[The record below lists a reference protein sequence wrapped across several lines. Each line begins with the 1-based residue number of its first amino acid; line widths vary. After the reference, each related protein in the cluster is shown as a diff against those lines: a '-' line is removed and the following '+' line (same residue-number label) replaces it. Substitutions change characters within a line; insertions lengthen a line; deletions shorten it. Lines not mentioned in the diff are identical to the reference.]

1 MMPEGIKLFTGNS
14 NRTLVE
20 EIAGVLNMPVGDA
33 TVSNFSDGEILVQ
46 INENVRGSDVFVVQS
61 TCTPVNRNLMELLI
75 MIDALKR
82 ASAGRITAV
91 IPYYGYARQDRK
103 AAPRV
108 PISARLVADL
118 LSAVGIHRV
127 LTIDLH
133 AGQIQGFFNIPVDH
147 LYAAPVL
154 AQYVKK
160 NYSNDVVVVSPDAGG
175 VERARAFAKR
185 IDASLAIID
194 KRRERANVSEVMN
207 VIGDVKGKDAI
218 LFDDMI
224 DTAGTITHASLAIKE
239 NGAKRVVATCA
250 HAVLSGPA
258 LDRINESALEEVIV
272 TNTIPMDK
280 NTEKCKKLTVLSVA
294 ELLGDAMQ
302 RIHEETSVSSLFE

>member
-1 MMPEGIKLFTGNS
+1 MN
-14 NRTLVE
+14 NLV
-20 EIAGVLNMPVGDA
+20 I
-33 TVSNFSDGEILVQ
+33 
-46 INENVRGSDVFVVQS
+46 
-61 TCTPVNRNLMELLI
+61 
-75 MIDALKR
+75 
-82 ASAGRITAV
+82 
-91 IPYYGYARQDRK
+91 
-103 AAPRV
+103 
-108 PISARLVADL
+108 
-118 LSAVGIHRV
+118 
-127 LTIDLH
+127 
-133 AGQIQGFFNIPVDH
+133 
-147 LYAAPVL
+147 
-154 AQYVKK
+154 
-160 NYSNDVVVVSPDAGG
+160 VSPDAGG

-224 DTAGTITHASLAIKE
+224 DTAGTITHASLALKE